1 MRSNSSDKSVPCT
14 FFSLF
19 VVMFVACASVLFSRV
34 HFPCTQVSFSQVRNK
49 KLGRAIL
56 PDCKPSIGHLVLR
69 RKEMLAGPLSRS
81 VSFGPSRGSFDFSLS
96 GSNFVQ
102 ANSLH
107 QNKFLVDFR
116 AEFLSSGSSQQ
127 SCPRRSMINITR
139 PTAFFG
145 TRARKLDLEE
155 CLREQSARG
164 CCVDE

>member
-1 MRSNSSDKSVPCT
+1 
-14 FFSLF
+14 
-19 VVMFVACASVLFSRV
+19 
-34 HFPCTQVSFSQVRNK
+34 
-49 KLGRAIL
+49 
-56 PDCKPSIGHLVLR
+56 
-69 RKEMLAGPLSRS
+69 MLAGPLSRS

-155 CLREQSARG
+155 RLREQSARG